1 MTTRRE
7 TLGGLAAATALPA
20 PAGAAV
26 RKRPMPAKSAARALL
41 DQVGDEVLRLAPEQ
55 ATSLGKDTGARADLR
70 GRLNDKSSA
79 TDLAWSNEIDR
90 ILARSAR
97 LDRSRLSAAEVMQLG
112 TLDYAVESAQQGRR
126 FGYGDAVRSGFFGG
140 AQPYVISQQDGAYQ
154 SVPEFLNS
162 QHPVRTRADAEAYLA
177 RLAAFARKLDQETA
191 KVTAD
196 AGAGVIPPAFV
207 AANALK
213 QLRDY
218 RAVRPADQPV
228 VSSLATRARAAG
240 IMGDWANRAITVFE
254 RVVLPA
260 LDRQIETF
268 ARVTRGAGSSP
279 SVARLPEGEAY
290 YAWALRLGTTTDI
303 PARTIHET
311 GLRQNNELKA
321 RIDAILRAQGMT
333 QGSVGER
340 VVALNSRPDQLFS
353 NDDAGRAQ
361 VIAYIKGK
369 IAATRA
375 LAPGI
380 SRLGLKAPVDVK
392 RVPPDIQDG
401 AALGYMQPAA
411 LDASRPAIYYV
422 NLKTTSLWPKYQL
435 ATLSAHEAIPGHSW
449 QFAYLA
455 ESGDAAPVI
464 FSLLGNNAFVEGWAL
479 YSEQLMDEAGLYRD
493 DPLGRVGYLQAQQ
506 FRACRLVV
514 DTGLHAL
521 GWSRD
526 KAIDFLVTET
536 GKGRDAMTS
545 EIDRYCASP
554 GQACGY
560 KAGHNEIVR
569 LRGEAQRRLGARFDL
584 ANFDDTVIRTGG
596 VPLSLLPGVIDRF
609 VAGGGHTV

>member
-7 TLGGLAAATALPA
+7 ALGDLAAATALA
-20 PAGAAV
+20 GPAGAAV
-26 RKRPMPAKSAARALL
+26 RRRPPAKSAARALL
-41 DQVGDEVLRLAPEQ
+41 DQVGDEILRLSPEQ
-55 ATSLGKDTGARADLR
+55 ATSLGRDTGVRADLR
-70 GRLNDKSSA
+70 AKLNDRSPA
-79 TDLAWSNEIDR
+79 AAETFNTEIDSIR
-90 ILARSAR
+90 ARSAR
-97 LDRSRLSAAEVMQLG
+97 LDRSRLNEADAMHLG
-112 TLDYAVESAQQGRR
+112 TLDFAVESAEQGRR
-126 FGYGDAVRSGFFGG
+126 FSYGDAVRSGFFGG

-162 QHPVRTRADAEAYLA
+162 QHPVRTRADGEAYLT

-191 KVTAD
+191 KLVAD
-196 AGAGVIPPAFV
+196 AGAGVVPPTFI
-207 AANALK
+207 AANALG
-213 QLRDY
+213 QLHKY

-228 VSSLATRARAAG
+228 VSSLANRARAAG
-240 IMGDWANRAITVFE
+240 LAGDWANRAITVLE
-254 RVVLPA
+254 RVVYPA

-268 ARVTRGAGSSP
+268 ARVTQGAGSNP

-290 YAWALRLGTTTDI
+290 YAWALRLGTTTAI

-311 GLRQNNELKA
+311 GLRQNDELKA

-333 QGSVGER
+333 RGSVGER

-361 VIAYIKGK
+361 VISYIKGK

-375 LAPGI
+375 LTPRV
-380 SRLGLKAPVDVK
+380 SRLGLKAPVDVR

-455 ESGDAAPVI
+455 ESGGSAPVI
-464 FSLLGNNAFVEGWAL
+464 SSLLGNNAFVEGWAL
-479 YSEQLMDEAGLYRD
+479 YSEQLMDEVGLYRD

-526 KAIDFLVTET
+526 KAIDFLVAET

-560 KAGHNEIVR
+560 KTGHTEIVR

-609 VAGGGHTV
+609 VAGGGRVV